1 MRLDLR
7 HNDHVIDYY
16 RDFFEEHQWLENGL
30 SWTVVQPLNEEITL
44 DDLLRRL
51 NGGRDPEQRTMEYP
65 REEAMG
71 EDGPVLLVSEEEG
84 TWGFL
89 ELAYGFGLS
98 DRVLTEL
105 STESRV
111 WMVTWHFN
119 GGYTILYAAD
129 GKIRARMRDFI
140 FSEHAVEEG
149 DPGVLADIRA
159 MLDSL
164 EPDDYRGK
172 RGAAFAFIEA
182 ATGMGLEREW
192 PDVEDA
198 PVVILDNRDA

>member
-1 MRLDLR
+1 M
-7 HNDHVIDYY
+7 IDYY
-16 RDFFEEHQWLENGL
+16 RSFFERHQWLENGL
-30 SWTVVQPLNEEITL
+30 SWTVVQPLNEEITV

-51 NGGRDPEQRTMEYP
+51 NGGRDPEQRIMDYP
-65 REEAMG
+65 GEEAMDEG
-71 EDGPVLLVSEEEG
+71 CPVLLVSRGEG

-105 STESRV
+105 SRESRV

-140 FSEHAVEEG
+140 FTEHRIEDG
-149 DPGVLADIRA
+149 DPSILADFRA
-159 MLDSL
+159 MLDTL
-164 EPDDYRGK
+164 GPEDYRGK
-172 RGAAFAFIEA
+172 RSAAFAFIEA
-182 ATGMGLEREW
+182 ATGMDLDSEL

-198 PVVILDNRDA
+198 PVVILDNPDA